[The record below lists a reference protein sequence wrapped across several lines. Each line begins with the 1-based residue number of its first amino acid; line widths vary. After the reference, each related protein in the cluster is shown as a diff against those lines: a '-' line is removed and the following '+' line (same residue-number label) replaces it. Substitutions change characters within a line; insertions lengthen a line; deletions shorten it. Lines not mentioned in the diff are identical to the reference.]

1 MNGSNMK
8 KILFALAAMAL
19 AAGCHQPEYVLPTA
33 DRQGLTSLTAI
44 ITSGTYVDQE
54 VGKLT
59 VTDPEATRFEIP
71 ISYYYPEASNEETL
85 IYMLS
90 LRVQAEL
97 QPNWKISPRLGI
109 LDLTEENKFTLTDPF
124 GNSREI
130 VITGTRVKPSACKL
144 LSMMVEDVKT
154 SGVIYEDDGK
164 ILIPYLEDL
173 SAVKVSGQV
182 SPHAKISKINGK
194 NYNANSKYNLN
205 TGATLTVLAA
215 NGTDSKTYNIEQG
228 IPTLMSQ
235 GLRAS
240 SVALLCNVDPETVVH
255 LPNYT
260 ETCYVS
266 LAGIGS
272 TMVVGCGEGR
282 KPVLVDAFTGTNLGE
297 MNIGSA
303 VADCLTND
311 DAGHL
316 IFANFAEGG
325 LAAGT
330 VDVYVSSSTTEVPTL
345 LYSFVNPLA
354 FPIGHRVKSM
364 GNVKGDGVIVF
375 TSEGIAGVSV
385 SSEIVVLTVKGGAVT
400 SVDVKDFAPVGLGW
414 GPAPVNIA
422 TVAPASPTPFEDGWF
437 VDYYE
442 GATGNTDPSVE
453 DEQADQYILHHIDK
467 KDKDTW
473 LELVG
478 NWSVNPNCLD
488 AKTFNGSRFLAL
500 LAVSHFPQWECK
512 PRLHFYDA
520 TDPSGASVL
529 FANDGIKI
537 FQKGARN
544 EEFGASGDVALV
556 PTTDGYRLYVYYYD
570 HHTQAIG
577 AYVADCFEI

>member
-8 KILFALAAMAL
+8 KILFILAALAF

-54 VGKLT
+54 VGKLI

-85 IYMLS
+85 IYMLA

-109 LDLTEENKFTLTDPF
+109 LDLTEENKFTLTDPL
-124 GNSREI
+124 GQSREI

-173 SAVKVSGQV
+173 SSVRVSGQV
-182 SPHAKISKINGK
+182 SPHAKISKING
-194 NYNANSKYNLN
+194 NAYKADGKYNLN

-228 IPTLMSQ
+228 IPALMSQ
-235 GLRAS
+235 GLRTA

-255 LPNYT
+255 LPNYS
-260 ETCYVS
+260 EECYVS

-272 TMVVGCGEGR
+272 TMVVGLGKGR
-282 KPVLVDAFTGTNLGE
+282 EPVLVDAFTGTNLGK
-297 MNIGSA
+297 MNIGPA

-316 IFANFAEGG
+316 VFANY
-325 LAAGT
+325 AAGGDAAET
-330 VDVYVSSSTTEVPTL
+330 VNVYTSSSTTEVPQL
-345 LYSFVNPLA
+345 LYSFVNPIA

-364 GNVKGDGVIVF
+364 GDVSGDGVIVF

-385 SSEIVVLTVKGGAVT
+385 SSEIVVLTIQGGAVT

-414 GPAPVNIA
+414 GAAPVNIA

-442 GATGNTDPSVE
+442 GATGNVDPSVD
-453 DEQADQYILHHIDK
+453 DEQADQYILHHVDK
-467 KDKDTW
+467 KNKDTW

-478 NWSVNPNCLD
+478 NWSLNPNCLD

-500 LAVSHFPQWECK
+500 LAVSHFPQWEIK

-520 TDPSGASVL
+520 TDPSGASLL
-529 FANDGIKI
+529 FKNDAITI

-544 EEFGASGDVALV
+544 EPFGASGDVALV